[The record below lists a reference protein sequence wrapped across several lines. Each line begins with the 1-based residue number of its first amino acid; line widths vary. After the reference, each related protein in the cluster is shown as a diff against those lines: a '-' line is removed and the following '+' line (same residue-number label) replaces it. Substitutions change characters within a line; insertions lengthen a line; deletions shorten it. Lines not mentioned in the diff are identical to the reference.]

1 MNRFSFIAPMALAGL
16 IAALAAPAEAGKE
29 RIIQGAAEGEGIL
42 APVTYRRIPGQDA
55 PDLELLP
62 GEFDPSAVSPP
73 APNLPREFIPVPD
86 RWRLVEAVGVRDNWL
101 DPYNQNSLKGDR
113 PIVGTNNEWFFNLTV
128 VSDTVFEPRRV
139 PIGISPQATSSAG
152 QLDVFGDGDQFLF
165 SENFIINVALIKG
178 DTTFK
183 PPDIEIRLTP
193 VLNVNY
199 FDVNE
204 VRVVDADP
212 RDGTTRTDWWIGL
225 QDAFLDYHI
234 RNVSDRYDFDS
245 IRVGIQPFSSD
256 FRGFLFQDNQL
267 GIRLFGNRDNNIFQY
282 NLAWFRRLEKDTNSG
297 LNDVTVRPR
306 DDDVFIANLYVQ
318 DFPMIGFVSQG
329 TVIHNRNREGDDFF
343 FNDNNFIERPASFG
357 EERGRD
363 YDVTY
368 IGYNGDGHFGRA
380 NLTVSA
386 YYAFGEDSLNQLG
399 PNSLAGDEGDISAF
413 FFAIEPSVDFDWIRL
428 RASFLYASGDDD
440 PFDNN
445 EEGFSAILE
454 NPQFAGGDTSYW
466 IRQGIPLIGGGGIA
480 LTQRN
485 GVLAELR
492 SSKEHGQSNFN
503 NPGLILFGVGAD
515 FDILPEL
522 RFSANVNKLHFDET
536 AVLEA
541 LRNQG
546 DIETDI
552 GWDISGAF
560 IYRPFQTQNIVF
572 RLSGA
577 MLIAGNGFKE
587 LFTSAADSG
596 SADDIYYS
604 ILANLVLVY

>member
-1 MNRFSFIAPMALAGL
+1 
-16 IAALAAPAEAGKE
+16 
-29 RIIQGAAEGEGIL
+29 
-42 APVTYRRIPGQDA
+42 
-55 PDLELLP
+55 
-62 GEFDPSAVSPP
+62 
-73 APNLPREFIPVPD
+73 
-86 RWRLVEAVGVRDNWL
+86 
-101 DPYNQNSLKGDR
+101 
-113 PIVGTNNEWFFNLTV
+113 
-128 VSDTVFEPRRV
+128 
-139 PIGISPQATSSAG
+139 
-152 QLDVFGDGDQFLF
+152 
-165 SENFIINVALIKG
+165 
-178 DTTFK
+178 
-183 PPDIEIRLTP
+183 
-193 VLNVNY
+193 
-199 FDVNE
+199 
-204 VRVVDADP
+204 
-212 RDGTTRTDWWIGL
+212 
-225 QDAFLDYHI
+225 
-234 RNVSDRYDFDS
+234 
-245 IRVGIQPFSSD
+245 
-256 FRGFLFQDNQL
+256 
-267 GIRLFGNRDNNIFQY
+267 
-282 NLAWFRRLEKDTNSG
+282 
-297 LNDVTVRPR
+297 
-306 DDDVFIANLYVQ
+306 
-318 DFPMIGFVSQG
+318 MIGFVSQG

-386 YYAFGEDSLNQLG
+386 YYAFGENSLNQLG
-399 PNSLAGDEGDISAF
+399 PNSLAGDEGDISAY

-440 PFDNN
+440 PFDNK

-577 MLIAGNGFKE
+577 MLIAGDGFKE

>member
-1 MNRFSFIAPMALAGL
+1 MNSFSSIAATALVGL
-16 IAALAAPAEAGKE
+16 IVAFAAPAEAGKE
-29 RIIQGAAEGEGIL
+29 LINQGAAEGEGIL
-42 APVTYRRIPGQDA
+42 APVTYRAVPGQDA
-55 PDLELLP
+55 QNLELLP
-62 GEFDPSAVSPP
+62 GEIDPSAVPPP
-73 APNLPREFIPVPD
+73 APNLPREFIPIPD
-86 RWRLVEAVGVRDNWL
+86 RWRLIESVGVHEDLW
-101 DPYNQNSLKGDR
+101 DPYNQNTLKGDR
-113 PIVGTNNEWFFNLTV
+113 PIFGNDWFINFTAI
-128 VSDTVFEPRRV
+128 SDMILEPRRV
-139 PIGISPQATSSAG
+139 PIGISPQATSSPG
-152 QLDVFGDGDQFLF
+152 QLDVFGDGDQYLF
-165 SENFIINVALIKG
+165 AENMIINVALIKG
-178 DTTFK
+178 DTAFK
-183 PPDIEIRLTP
+183 PPDIEIRFTP
-193 VLNVNY
+193 VLNINY

-234 RNVSDRYDFDS
+234 RNVSDRYDFES

-267 GIRLFGNRDNNIFQY
+267 GIRLFGNRNNNIFQY

-297 LNDVTVRPR
+297 LNDVSVRPR

-386 YYAFGEDSLNQLG
+386 YYAFGENSLNQLG
-399 PNSLAGDEGDISAF
+399 PNSLAGDEGDISAY

-440 PFDNN
+440 PFDKD
-445 EEGFSAILE
+445 EEGFAAILE

-485 GVLAELR
+485 GVLAGLR
-492 SSKEHGQSNFN
+492 SSKEHGQSNFT
-503 NPGLILFGVGAD
+503 NPGLILFGIGAD

-522 RFSANVNKLHFDET
+522 RFSANVNRLHFDET

-577 MLIAGNGFKE
+577 ALIAGQGFKD

-596 SADDIYYS
+596 STDDIYYS
-604 ILANLVLVY
+604 ILANLVLMY